1 MSQIELDYVTVKKS
15 ILSLLE
21 NIPEPTESIIETFV
35 DSMLKNIS
43 TPLDKDKLIAEVWSE
58 LVLNAHYERPDIY
71 EDSTQ
76 DHVKWLT
83 EQKKKSIKWLYWDR
97 YAEDLRDGGLNPN
110 ALGNIDEVTDDI
122 LSRMENPQREGKWDS
137 RGMVVG
143 YVQSGK
149 TANYIGLICKA
160 ADAGYKLIIVL
171 AGVHNDLRYQT
182 QLRID
187 EGFIGSRIEPGKP
200 EQLVGVGLVSYKHKR
215 KNLEIPL
222 DVTCLTTTSR
232 DGDFKKQFAGQRIS
246 ASPDGAPIC
255 IVVKKNA
262 TILKNLNEWL
272 TNLEKKHPDLPLLM
286 VDDEAD
292 NASLN
297 TKKYEDATA
306 QEKDDIT
313 SINREIRDILNKFRK
328 SAYVGYTATPY
339 ANVFI
344 DPEARS
350 DVYGADIF
358 PRNYIISMRSPPGYF
373 GSDTVFGRKSSGDA
387 VDHFPGI
394 VLVDDDEILV
404 PLERRSDSTFVP
416 KEISPTLYEA
426 ILSFIL
432 STAVRTVRN
441 EGVNKVIHNSML
453 IHVSRYIAAQGTNS
467 DNEELQTG
475 LTKLIREIMDSIK
488 DDLGIA
494 DSDRYNEFREFWDTS
509 FYPRSKDILDRIN
522 DPMCSDVT
530 WEEVRSV
537 LRKTVKSIKVRTLNG
552 GNKDDKLDYSQYE
565 KEGLNVIAIGGDKLS
580 RGLTLEGLTTSYF
593 IRTAKTYD
601 SLLQM
606 GRWFGFRFG
615 YVDTCRIYTTQDL
628 ITQFREINA
637 ADAHLRYQI
646 RDMLD
651 SDMTPA
657 NYGMKIIQ
665 NDSKF
670 RITQQNKMRT
680 AGKEIG
686 NPYSGSLKQTYK
698 FQTSPDI
705 VMDNFRQ
712 VWQLISALETRCG
725 YENTKDGN
733 YLWRNVPVDLLLKYI
748 PDIRLHPEL
757 GMGKDLIRYIS
768 DRSSS
773 VESPELTHWTVVLV
787 NNTSKTAVRGKIA
800 GLEVGYSFRNPKE
813 EEEDGIEQRGEYT
826 YSKNQLLNNSLEEA
840 VDLSE
845 VQRDRIYAEM
855 LEDYECRRNRYTGA
869 KIRADSKEPEMDSPG
884 GSYIRHIRSVTNGLL
899 IIYPVTWEKRV
910 PADGTPLIGLAYSFP
925 VSNTALSEEFVTN
938 KVYQKQNQVGNDF

>member
-1 MSQIELDYVTVKKS
+1 MIERDYITVKKS
-15 ILSLLE
+15 IISLLE
-21 NIPEPTESIIETFV
+21 SIPEPTESIIETFV
-35 DSMLKNIS
+35 VSMLNNIS
-43 TPLDKDKLIAEVWSE
+43 TPLDKDKLIAEIWSE
-58 LVLNAHYERPDIY
+58 LVLNAHYEKPDIY
-71 EDSTQ
+71 EDSSQ

-83 EQKKKSIKWLYWDR
+83 DQKKKSIKWLYWNR
-97 YAEDLRDGGLNPN
+97 YAEDLLEGGFNPK
-110 ALGNIDEVTDDI
+110 ALDSVDDITEDI
-122 LSRMENPQREGKWDS
+122 LSRMEDPQREGRWDS

-143 YVQSGK
+143 YIQSGK

-171 AGVHNDLRYQT
+171 AGIHNDLRYQT

-187 EGFIGSRIEPGKP
+187 SGFIGSRKEPDKP
-200 EQLVGVGLVSYKHKR
+200 EQVVGVGLISAKHKR
-215 KNLEIPL
+215 KNLEVPL
-222 DVTCLTTTSR
+222 DVTCLTTSSP
-232 DGDFKKQFAGQRIS
+232 DGDFTKKFAGSRIS
-246 ASPDGAPIC
+246 TSPDGAPVC

-262 TILKNLNEWL
+262 TVLRNLNEWL
-272 TNLEKKHPDLPLLM
+272 TDLEKKHPELPLLM
-286 VDDEAD
+286 IDDEAD

-306 QEKDDIT
+306 QEKEDMT
-313 SINREIRDILNKFRK
+313 SVNRQIRDILNKFDK

-344 DPEARS
+344 DPDARS
-350 DVYGADIF
+350 DEYGADIF

-394 VLVDDDEILV
+394 VLVDDDEIML
-404 PLERRSDSTFVP
+404 PPERRSDSTFVP
-416 KEISPTLYEA
+416 KEISPSLYEA

-441 EGVNKVIHNSML
+441 EGVDKVIHNSML

-467 DNEELQTG
+467 DNEEMQTG
-475 LTKLIREIMDSIK
+475 LTKLIREILDSIK

-494 DSDRYNEFREFWDTS
+494 DSDRYREFHDFWDAS
-509 FYPRSKDILDRIN
+509 FYPRSKDILDRID

-530 WEEVRSV
+530 WEQVRTV

-552 GNKDDKLDYSQYE
+552 GNKDDKLDYSKYE
-565 KEGLNVIAIGGDKLS
+565 KDGLNVIAIGGDKLS

-646 RDMLD
+646 RDMID
-651 SDMTPA
+651 SDKTPA
-657 NYGMKIIQ
+657 NYGYKIIQ
-665 NDSKF
+665 NDPKF

-698 FQTSPDI
+698 FQVSPDI

-712 VWQLISALETRCG
+712 VWQLVSALNTRCG

-733 YLWRNVPVDLLLKYI
+733 YLWKNVPVDLLLKYI
-748 PDIRLHPEL
+748 PDIKLHPEL

-800 GLEVGYSFRNPKE
+800 GLDVGYSLRNPKE
-813 EEEDGIEQRGEYT
+813 DESEIELKGEYT

-845 VQRDRIYAEM
+845 VQRNRIYAEM
-855 LEDYECRRNRYTGA
+855 LEDYERRRNRYTGV
-869 KIRADSKEPEMDSPG
+869 KISAGSRKPEMDSPG

-899 IIYPVTWEKRV
+899 LIYPVTWEKRV
-910 PADGTPLIGLAYSFP
+910 PIDGTPLIGLAYSFP

-938 KVYQKQNQVGNDF
+938 KVYQKQNQEENDF